1 MTGDAG
7 FSDAG
12 RTDLA
17 AALRDAESALAEAG
31 VPSPRVDAELL
42 AAHLLRVNRGR
53 VRALA
58 LTGADAPAGLADL
71 VAERAHRIPLQ
82 HLTGTASF
90 RTVDLAVGPGVFIPR
105 PETESVVQVALDWL
119 RDEGL
124 SAPVVA
130 DLGTGSG
137 AIAAAVAAEVP
148 GARVVAVERS
158 ELALA
163 WAQRNL
169 AGTGVDLLAGD
180 FRTALAG
187 REGTFDV
194 VITNPPYVP
203 PDAVPVDP
211 EVAEHDPPEALYGG
225 ARGGLEHPAA
235 AAVAAFA
242 ALRPGGFLVMEHA
255 EQQGPAV
262 ERIFTAA
269 GFTGVRAH
277 PDLTGRRRATSGFT
291 PDGVE
296 PDSATPDIATPDSRP
311 DHHPHENGGTRA

>member
-1 MTGDAG
+1 MSAG
-7 FSDAG
+7 ASPERPAERHDELVSRDG
-12 RTDLA
+12 LA
-17 AALRDAESALAEAG
+17 AALREAETTLAGAG
-31 VPSPRVDAELL
+31 VATPRVDAELL
-42 AAHLLRVNRGR
+42 AAHLLGVSRGR

-71 VAERAHRIPLQ
+71 VAERARRVPLQ

-90 RTVDLAVGPGVFIPR
+90 RTVELAVGPGVFVPR

-119 RDEGL
+119 RAKGVET
-124 SAPVVA
+124 PVVA

-158 ELALA
+158 DLALA
-163 WAQRNL
+163 WARRNL
-169 AGTGVDLLAGD
+169 ADTGVELLAGD

-225 ARGGLEHPAA
+225 DRGGLEHPAA
-235 AAVAAFA
+235 AAVAAAA
-242 ALRPGGFLVMEHA
+242 ALRPGGFLVLEHGEA
-255 EQQGPAV
+255 QGAAV
-262 ERIFTAA
+262 ERIFADA
-269 GFTGVRAH
+269 GFAGIEAH
-277 PDLTGRRRATSGFT
+277 PDLTGRRRATSGVI
-291 PDGVE
+291 PIIPGRRS
-296 PDSATPDIATPDSRP
+296 PNQNGDSR
-311 DHHPHENGGTRA
+311 A

>member
-1 MTGDAG
+1 MPE
-7 FSDAG
+7 
-12 RTDLA
+12 LA
-17 AALRDAESALAEAG
+17 AALRQAEAELAAAG

-42 AAHLLRVNRGR
+42 AAHLLGVTRGR

-58 LTGADAPAGLADL
+58 LTGAHAPAGLEDL
-71 VAERAHRIPLQ
+71 VAERARRIPLQ

-119 RDEGL
+119 RAAGL
-124 SAPVVA
+124 DAPRVA

-163 WAQRNL
+163 WAARNL
-169 AGTGVDLLAGD
+169 AGTGVELVSGD

-235 AAVAAFA
+235 ATAAAFA
-242 ALRPGGFLVMEHA
+242 ALRPGGLLVMEHA
-255 EQQGPAV
+255 EQQGAAV
-262 ERIFTAA
+262 ERILATT

-277 PDLTGRRRATSGFT
+277 PDLTGRRRATSGVVPT
-291 PDGVE
+291 AGTADPPAADPRGT
-296 PDSATPDIATPDSRP
+296 DATG
-311 DHHPHENGGTRA
+311 HHPHENGDPRA